1 MADTDAFEAGGSGAV
16 ADADTTRPAPD
27 APGAAARTDEDAGAA
42 GIRVSPPSGL
52 LDVLNVAAIVLD
64 AQGRIALWS
73 PQAEQLFGWTAGE
86 ALGRPAARLLAA
98 PEHLDLVLELFAR
111 VMGGAGDWA
120 GAFPVLHKDGTN
132 HLVEF
137 RNMRLLDEHGDL
149 YALGI
154 ATDRARLRHLE
165 RDLALCARLVAQSPI
180 GLAVL
185 DTDLRYV
192 LVNPM
197 LERING
203 LPAARHIGR
212 HVGDALSFL
221 DDAGAVESAMR
232 QVLAT
237 GTPLVEQF
245 TAGSTHGDRH
255 HEHAW
260 SVSYYRLEDTGGRV
274 LGLATSI
281 VDVTQSH
288 LAAKEIARSRRRLA
302 QIADA
307 TVRIGTTLDLD
318 QTARELA
325 DVVVPELADI
335 AAVDI
340 LDSVLDGRPSLTSSA
355 HEPAVFRALA
365 VAAAYPSEAV
375 RAADPPGD
383 IARYAAD
390 RLVTRSVTTGHPV
403 LVAHV
408 HARDISRIARDDD
421 AAALLARAG
430 LRSYLA
436 VPLIARGEVLG
447 ALDLKRTRNPLP
459 FDDDDIVLAGEL
471 AARAAVCIDNARWY
485 RNAHHTALALQRH
498 LLPHHPPQTAGLE
511 VAYRYQP
518 AAATSEIGGD
528 WFDAIPQPGG
538 TTALVVGDVMGSG
551 INAAASMGQLRTV
564 TRTLAELGLDPTQ
577 VLRQLDRTTAALEE
591 TIATCVYAVYDPY
604 RAECRISVAG
614 HLPPVFIRPGERP
627 RLLELPT
634 GAPLGV
640 GGIPFEAT
648 TVSMRAQDQL
658 VLYTDGLVETRDQ
671 PIDQRLG
678 LMLDL
683 LTDTDLPLEETCDL
697 LLKSLRRP
705 GDHDDVALVIARA
718 KRRPTPAP

>member
-1 MADTDAFEAGGSGAV
+1 MDAADAPR
-16 ADADTTRPAPD
+16 ADADLARP
-27 APGAAARTDEDAGAA
+27 PGLA
-42 GIRVSPPSGL
+42 PPSGL
-52 LDVLNVAAIVLD
+52 LDVLNVAAVVLD
-64 AQGRIALWS
+64 DQGRIALWS
-73 PQAEQLFGWTAGE
+73 PQAEQLFGWTAAE
-86 ALGRPAARLLAA
+86 ALGRPAAQLLASK
-98 PEHLDLVLELFAR
+98 EHVGLVMELFAR

-120 GAFPVLHKDGTN
+120 GAFPVLHKDGSTS
-132 HLVEF
+132 LVEF
-137 RNMRLLDEHGDL
+137 RNMRLLDERGDR

-165 RDLALCARLVAQSPI
+165 RDLALSARLVAQSPI

-203 LPAARHIGR
+203 LPAAAHIGR
-212 HVGDALSFL
+212 RVREALSFL
-221 DDAGAVESAMR
+221 DDAEAVEAAMR

-237 GTPLVEQF
+237 GTPLLEQF
-245 TAGSTHGDRH
+245 TAGHTHADQRT
-255 HEHAW
+255 EHAW
-260 SVSYYRLEDTGGRV
+260 SVSYYRLEDATGRV
-274 LGLATSI
+274 LGVATSV

-288 LAAKEIARSRRRLA
+288 QAAKEIGHSRRRLA
-302 QIADA
+302 MIADA

-340 LDSVLDGRPSLTSSA
+340 LDSVLEGRPSMAMTSRG
-355 HEPAVFRALA
+355 PAVFRALA

-383 IARYAAD
+383 IARYEAD
-390 RLVTRSVTTGHPV
+390 RLVTQSVTTGHPV

-408 HARDISRIARDDD
+408 HARDLSRIARNDD

-459 FDDDDIVLAGEL
+459 FDDDDIILAGEL

-485 RNAHHTALALQRH
+485 RNAHHTALALQHH
-498 LLPHHPPQTAGLE
+498 LLPHHPPLTPGLE

-528 WFDAIPQPGG
+528 WFDAFAQPND
-538 TTALVVGDVMGSG
+538 TTAIVIGDVMGSG
-551 INAAASMGQLRTV
+551 INAAASMGQLRTA
-564 TRTLAELGLDPTQ
+564 TRTLAELGLDPAQ
-577 VLRQLDRTTAALEE
+577 VLEHLDRTTAGLDE
-591 TIATCVYAVYDPY
+591 TIATCIYAVYDPH
-604 RAECRISVAG
+604 RAQCRMAVAG
-614 HLPPVFIRPGERP
+614 HLPPVLIRRGRAP
-627 RLLELPT
+627 RLLDLPT
-634 GAPLGV
+634 GTPLGV

-648 TVSMRAQDQL
+648 TVPMEADDQL
-658 VLYTDGLVETRDQ
+658 VLYTDGLVETRDR
-671 PIDQRLG
+671 PIDDRLS
-678 LMLDL
+678 L
-683 LTDTDLPLEETCDL
+683 LLELLAGSGRTLEQTCDRL
-697 LLKSLRRP
+697 LDSLRHP
-705 GDHDDVALVIARA
+705 DDHDDVALVIARV
-718 KRRPTPAP
+718 RPYVPDFG